1 MDRVIVAA
9 LPQRAPW
16 AIAAWLVML
25 LAAAALALQVS
36 HVLRG
41 GSDAVPGSESVEAVD
56 RAVAA
61 GIPAGTFYPFVAVL
75 HSDREVVEEAQFAAV
90 GQELAAA
97 LLQRGGATA
106 VLSPW
111 STGDTRLVGR
121 GRHSALLLI
130 RTRAATFSEA
140 ELATAPLRAAAAA
153 VTLPH
158 GFKCEI
164 TGQAAVLY
172 DLNRR
177 SSSDLLAA
185 ERVGLPLTLLILLI
199 VFRSPVAALLPLALA
214 MTATTISMAGL
225 YLLSRFTVVSV
236 FAENTVTMIG
246 LGVGVDYALLL
257 VGAFRRA
264 LPREPTA
271 QHAARRA
278 MLEVRSTILC
288 SGAAVAIGFLALALV
303 RLPFLKALVFGGVV
317 VVVAAVLATLTLLP
331 ALLAVLGPRVN
342 WPFGL
347 RSASGPSAFWRR
359 WAHGVMFRPLLAAG
373 VALALLAFFVSPV
386 MRMSG
391 WNLGASG
398 LASDLEARRGYEV
411 LERDFAPGWIG
422 PTAIVVEAPPGHT
435 VLEDGVRTHARQL
448 AAYLGRD
455 PRVAGIRGFTDFD
468 AAMRR
473 ADLHAERLSELP
485 EPLRSAAIA
494 ACGPQGRIATLVLI
508 GTDAPESPAAA
519 ALVRKLRDAAPL
531 AFAGGFTVRVTGAAA
546 MLTDFDHEIFAR
558 MWVVVPAVLLVTFV
572 VLLVHLRSLLIP
584 LKAIALNLL
593 SVLAS
598 YGFLILVFQDGHG
611 ARLLGLTPPGG
622 LNAFIV
628 LMLFT
633 ILFGLSMDY
642 EVFLLSAIRARY
654 LRSGNSVDAVAHGI
668 AVTGGTITSAAAI
681 MISLFL
687 SFGFTQLIA
696 TREFGLGLAFAVAL
710 DATLVRLVLLP
721 ALMALFGRANW
732 WLPLSRYRAGSSPVM
747 KERGVAVGWG
757 SHPG

>member
-1 MDRVIVAA
+1 MDRT
-9 LPQRAPW
+9 L
-16 AIAAWLVML
+16 IAAPPHRALRVIAGWLVML
-25 LAAAALALQVS
+25 LAAGALALQVS
-36 HVLRG
+36 QVLRG

-75 HSDREVVEEAQFAAV
+75 HSDHGVVEDAQFAAA

-106 VLSPW
+106 VQSPW

-130 RTRAATFSEA
+130 RTGAATFGEA
-140 ELATAPLRAAAAA
+140 ELATAPLRAAAAS
-153 VTLPH
+153 VRLPR

-185 ERVGLPLTLLILLI
+185 ERVGLPLTLLILLV

-264 LPREPTA
+264 LPGEPTP

-288 SGAAVAIGFLALALV
+288 SGAAVAIGFLALSLV

-347 RSASGPSAFWRR
+347 RSASSPSAFWRR
-359 WAHGVMFRPLLAAG
+359 WAHRVMLRPLLSAG
-373 VALALLAFFVSPV
+373 LALALLAFFVSPV
-386 MRMSG
+386 PRMSG

-411 LERDFAPGWIG
+411 LGRDFARGWIG

-448 AAYLGRD
+448 AEYLARD
-455 PRVAGIRGFTDFD
+455 PRVAGVRGFTDLD

-473 ADLHAERLSELP
+473 ANLHAGRLSELP
-485 EPLRSAAIA
+485 EPLRSAAVA

-508 GTDAPESPAAA
+508 GADAPESAEAA
-519 ALVRKLRDAAPL
+519 ALVGKIRDVAPS
-531 AFAGGFTVRVTGAAA
+531 AFGGGSAVRVTGAAA

-558 MWVVVPAVLLVTFV
+558 MWVVVPSVLLVTFV

-668 AVTGGTITSAAAI
+668 AITGGMITSAAAI

-710 DATLVRLVLLP
+710 DATIVRLVLLP
-721 ALMALFGRANW
+721 ALMALLGRANW
-732 WLPLSRYRAGSSPVM
+732 WLPLSRNRAGGSPVM
-747 KERGVAVGWG
+747 KGRAATAGWG

>member
-1 MDRVIVAA
+1 MDSIVVTAPPRRE
-9 LPQRAPW
+9 LPMLAG
-16 AIAAWLVML
+16 WLAML
-25 LAAAALALQVS
+25 LAASAPALHVS
-36 HVLRG
+36 DVVRG
-41 GSDAVPGSESVEAVD
+41 GSDAVPGSESIEAVE

-61 GIPAGTFYPFVAVL
+61 GVPAGTFYPFVAVL
-75 HSDREVVEEAQFAAV
+75 HSDSLPVEDAQFAAAGRAV
-90 GQELAAA
+90 STA
-97 LLQRGGATA
+97 LLKRGGATA
-106 VLSPW
+106 VQSLW
-111 STGDTRLVGR
+111 NTGDARLVGR

-130 RTRAATFSEA
+130 RTGATTFSEA
-140 ELATAPLRAAAAA
+140 ELATAPLREA
-153 VTLPH
+153 VASVPLPH
-158 GFKCEI
+158 GLRCEV

-177 SSSDLLAA
+177 SSADLLAA

-264 LPREPTA
+264 LPSEPTP

-278 MLEVRSTILC
+278 LREVRATIIC

-317 VVVAAVLATLTLLP
+317 VVGTAVLATLTLLP
-331 ALLAVLGPRVN
+331 ALLSLLGSRVN
-342 WPFGL
+342 WL
-347 RSASGPSAFWRR
+347 RRDSRAAPRSGFWSN
-359 WAHGVMFRPLLAAG
+359 WAQLVMRRPLVWAG
-373 VALALLAFFVSPV
+373 LSLALLGCFVAPV
-386 MRMSG
+386 LRMSG

-398 LASDLEARRGYEV
+398 LAVDLEARRGYAI
-411 LERDFAPGWIG
+411 LTSDFAAGWIG
-422 PTAIVVEAPPGHT
+422 PTAIVIEAPPGHT
-435 VLEDGVRTHARQL
+435 VLEDGMRARVGKL
-448 AAYLGRD
+448 IERLERD
-455 PRVAGIRGFTDFD
+455 PDIVLSTALD
-468 AAMRR
+468 ASGA
-473 ADLHAERLSELP
+473 
-485 EPLRSAAIA
+485 
-494 ACGPQGRIATLVLI
+494 QGRIAALALV
-508 GTDAPESPAAA
+508 GADPPESQRAA
-519 ALVRKLRDAAPL
+519 ALVQRLRADPL
-531 AFAGGFTVRVTGAAA
+531 PELSGSALSARVTGAAA
-546 MLTDFDHEIFAR
+546 MLADFDHEIFAR
-558 MWVVVPAVLLVTFV
+558 MRLVVPVVLLVTFV
-572 VLLVHLRSLLIP
+572 VLLVHLRSILIP

-611 ARLLGLTPPGG
+611 AKLLGLKPPGG

-654 LRSGNSVDAVAHGI
+654 LRSGDSRDAVAHGI
-668 AVTGGTITSAAAI
+668 ATTGGTITSAAAI

-710 DATLVRLVLLP
+710 DATIVRLVLLP
-721 ALMALFGRANW
+721 ALMALLGRANW
-732 WLPLSRYRAGSSPVM
+732 WLPSIRSPHA
-747 KERGVAVGWG
+747 GVAT
-757 SHPG
+757 